1 MSNTTENNAAEVA
14 AVKKK
19 KVNPINSFVAGARN
33 GFSMSM
39 NNMLPNVLFA
49 FALIKILN
57 LSGLT
62 DLIGSVFGPV
72 MAIFGLP
79 GIASTAII
87 AGILST
93 GGGLGAAASLA
104 LNGDINA
111 SQVAI
116 LLVGIVMF
124 GSLVQYVGRVL
135 GAADVD
141 TKHYPMLIAIDLLN
155 SFLAMFVTSFI
166 VGR

>member
-1 MSNTTENNAAEVA
+1 MSNETTAVETV
-14 AVKKK
+14 VKKK
-19 KVNPINSFVAGARN
+19 KVNPINSFVAGARS
-33 GFSMSM
+33 GFNMSM

-49 FALIKILN
+49 FSLIKILD

-62 DLIGSVFGPV
+62 EIIGNVCGPV

-79 GIASTAII
+79 GVASTAII

-104 LNGDINA
+104 TSGLIGANH
-111 SQVAI
+111 VAV
-116 LLVGIVMF
+116 LLVGSVMY
-124 GSLVQYVGRVL
+124 GSLIQYVGRVL
-135 GAADVD
+135 GTADVD
-141 TKHYPMLIAIDLLN
+141 SKHYPALIAIDLLN